1 MTEEGRSGENE
12 ANRRLENEL
21 ANELI
26 EFANNKLAAGI
37 HSTVIASAFRHAA
50 ANFTAFAYAHGTD
63 DPLATESIMEEF
75 RRMLEFYENHH
86 RGEARP
92 MTALERLVERVKSE

>member
-1 MTEEGRSGENE
+1 MTEEGRSDENE

-26 EFANNKLAAGI
+26 HFANNKLAAGI
-37 HSTVIASAFRHAA
+37 RPTLIASAIRHAA
-50 ANFTAFAYAHGTD
+50 ANFTAFANAHGTD
-63 DPLATESIMEEF
+63 GPLATESIMEDF
-75 RRMLEFYENHH
+75 LRMLEFYENHH

-92 MTALERLVERVKSE
+92 MTALERLVEDVKSE